1 MNDKKR
7 MSNKKFVLIVAPII
21 AVLLAVLIVGNMLL
35 YAYQDV
41 MKSQFFGY
49 GKVNVSGNSELYNY
63 YENPYEDAEDPN
75 REAMLEAQKTAKRV
89 ADEGI
94 VLLRNEG
101 LLPLA
106 KGSKVTPFGYRYLWP
121 CYSQFGSTTMYGGFG
136 AVAFADLMNRKGP
149 EQELDGDHVIK
160 LDAAL
165 ASKFNV
171 NSASVEAMQ
180 NAEVH
185 RIDAAEGT
193 IPCQEVSPQNC
204 NGGNTYL
211 YEYEASVYEPI
222 AASCADTVG
231 LVFIGRDA
239 GEGGDLKLD
248 GYADGTRHQLALSKD
263 EKDTIAFAKANCS
276 QGVVAVINSNNLLE
290 LGELVSGPYAVDAI
304 VWVGTPGSAGFQ
316 SFSDILCGEV
326 VPSGRTVSSWLYDNT
341 KDPTY
346 ANMFSA
352 RYNNVQC
359 RDSAENAAL
368 QYVPYIEYEEGI
380 YVDYKFYETAIVEDD
395 TFNFDETV
403 LYPFGYGLSYV
414 DKDGGFQ
421 KEISNF
427 QQDGDTVTIEV
438 TVTNNSAT
446 YTGKDV
452 VEFYYTAPYT
462 DFDEQYGIEKA
473 VVNLLGFKKTDE
485 IAPGK
490 SDKVT
495 FTFAVEDMASYC
507 STKQNS
513 DGTEGCYV
521 LEEGDYDISVRDN
534 SHIVADRRSIN
545 VEETIWYDNTNPRQ
559 SEIDGQSELDDNGV
573 PTGKRGDGKEFVAA
587 TNEFADMTKYM
598 EENTVQLT
606 RSDWENTFP
615 TRAEESKAAPQY
627 VVDDI
632 NAYSYGSYD
641 YASDPYLGNV
651 PGSMVY
657 NDVAPVANAGNDID
671 ILDMRG
677 VNYDDEKWDRLLDNL
692 DYSSAG
698 LDQLWRVFFS
708 GSYSVNKIESIGFN
722 ATASMMEGP
731 AGIGA
736 FSRFGLDKDDVACTY
751 PSGMMQASTWNM
763 PLLYE
768 LGVATAREY
777 MNIKEEG
784 VVNGWTGP
792 SMNSQR
798 SPFSGRNGEY
808 YSVDPVLSGY
818 AGKSVIEGASDA
830 GMFCMFKHFAMNDEE
845 VNRHSICVWANEQTV
860 REQYLKTFEI
870 VMKEGRK
877 TVKYYDEE
885 TETIQ
890 TKVMKAS
897 MSTMTTMT
905 RMGAVPAGGHYGM
918 QTRVVRGEWGFK
930 GFIITDMPT
939 QTDSDLL
946 LRSGGDIQ
954 LSTQFYPAADKASNT
969 MKNLVRESVHHI
981 MYAVV
986 NSNYMNGK
994 GPGVTVTQGMS
1005 GYDVLVILF
1014 NTVIAVVIVGLGA
1027 WLCLRLID
1035 GKRNPDKYRKAAEK
1049 ADKSDMINEEP
1060 KE

>member
-1 MNDKKR
+1 MSKGKR
-7 MSNKKFVLIVAPII
+7 MSNKIFILIVAPVI
-21 AVLLAVLIVGNMLL
+21 AVLLAVLIVGNVLL
-35 YAYQDV
+35 YSFQDV

-63 YENPYEDAEDPN
+63 YENPYKDAENPN
-75 REAMLEAQKTAKRV
+75 RAAMLGGQKVAESV

-106 KGSKVTPFGYRYLWP
+106 KGSSVTPFGYRYLWP
-121 CYSQFGSTTMYGGFG
+121 YYSQFGSTTMYGGFG
-136 AVAFADLMNRKGP
+136 AAAFAALMNRLGP
-149 EQELDGDHVIK
+149 EQELDGDHVVK

-165 ASKFNV
+165 ASNFKV
-171 NSASVEAMQ
+171 NSASVEAMK

-185 RIDAAEGT
+185 KVDAAAGT
-193 IPCQEVSPQNC
+193 TPCREVSPQNC

-211 YEYEASVYEPI
+211 YEYEASVYSSI
-222 AASCADTVG
+222 AASCKETVG

-248 GYADGTRHQLALSKD
+248 GYEDGTRHQLALSKD
-263 EKDTIAFAKANCS
+263 EKDTIAFAKANCK
-276 QGVVAVINSNNLLE
+276 GVVAVINSNNLLE
-290 LGELVSGPYAVDAI
+290 LGDLVSGQYAVDAI
-304 VWVGTPGSAGFQ
+304 IWVGTPGSAGFQ
-316 SFSDILCGEV
+316 SFSDILCGKV

-346 ANMFSA
+346 VNMFAA

-359 RDSAENAAL
+359 RDSAENATL

-380 YVDYKFYETAIVEDD
+380 YVDYKFYETAAAE
-395 TFNFDETV
+395 DETFDFDKAV

-414 DKDGGFQ
+414 DKDGGFT
-421 KEISNF
+421 KEITDF
-427 QQDGDTVTIEV
+427 QRNGDTVTVEV
-438 TVTNNSAT
+438 TVTNNSNT

-462 DFDEQYGIEKA
+462 DFDEQYEIEKA
-473 VVNLLGFKKTDE
+473 AVNLLGFKKTGD

-490 SDKVT
+490 TEKVT
-495 FTFAVEDMASYC
+495 FSFAVEEMASYC
-507 STKQNS
+507 SAKQNP

-521 LEEGDYDISVRDN
+521 LEGGDYDVSVRGD
-534 SHIVADRRSIN
+534 SHTVADRRT
-545 VEETIWYDNTNPRQ
+545 VKVDETVWYDNTNPRQ
-559 SEIDGQSELDDNGV
+559 SEKDGQAELDDNGV
-573 PTGKRGDGKEFVAA
+573 PTDKRGDGKEFVAA

-598 EENTVQLT
+598 EENTVRLT
-606 RSDWENTFP
+606 RSDWKNTFP
-615 TRAEESKAAPQY
+615 TRAAESKAAPQY

-632 NAYSYGSYD
+632 NAYSYGSYN
-641 YASDPYLGNV
+641 YATDPYLGNV
-651 PGSMVY
+651 KGSKVY
-657 NDVAPVANAGNDID
+657 NDVAPASNAGNDID

-677 VNYDDEKWDRLLDNL
+677 VNYDDEKWDLLLDNL
-692 DYSSAG
+692 DYSSAA

-708 GSYSVNKIESIGFN
+708 GSYSVSKIDSIGFN
-722 ATASMMEGP
+722 AVASMMEGP

-736 FSRFGLDKDDVACTY
+736 FSRFGLNKTDVACTY
-751 PSGMMQASTWNM
+751 PSGMMQASAWNTA
-763 PLLYE
+763 LAYE

-777 MNIKEEG
+777 MNIKKDEM
-784 VVNGWTGP
+784 VNGWTGP

-818 AGKSVIEGASDA
+818 VGKSVIEGASDA
-830 GMFCMFKHFAMNDEE
+830 GMFCMFKHFAMNDQE
-845 VNRHSICVWANEQTV
+845 VNRHSICVWADEQTV

-885 TETIQ
+885 TETIK

-897 MSTMTTMT
+897 MATMTTMT
-905 RMGAVPAGGHYGM
+905 RMGAIPAGGHFAM
-918 QTRVVRGEWGFK
+918 QTMVVRGEWGFK

-954 LSTQFYPAADKASNT
+954 LCTQFYPAADKASNT

-981 MYAVV
+981 MYTVV
-986 NSNYMNGK
+986 NSNYMEGK
-994 GPGVTVTQGMS
+994 GPGVTVTQSMS
-1005 GYDVLVILF
+1005 GYDVFVILF
-1014 NTVIAVVIVGLGA
+1014 NTIVAVILAGLGV
-1027 WLCLRLID
+1027 WLCVRLID
-1035 GKRNPDKYRKAAEK
+1035 GKRNPGKYGSAAGK
-1049 ADKSDMINEEP
+1049 DGGSADEEP
-1060 KE
+1060 